1 MGKTQRKL
9 QKKKSRKNGR
19 RQKKQLRNGQRKRKD
34 WWPKPTTTTTTAA
47 TATAT
52 PTVTSTS
59 TGRPPDQCFWDL
71 VVKTKKF
78 NKAQVELSLAKRIES
93 WGSLMTNKKNNAA
106 FTFSDTLDA
115 MNDATETGTSC
126 KGDSSSLPDAKIVQQ
141 KLANC

>member
-1 MGKTQRKL
+1 MG
-9 QKKKSRKNGR
+9 KNGR

-34 WWPKPTTTTTTAA
+34 WWPKPTTTTTAVTTA
-47 TATAT
+47 ATAT
-52 PTVTSTS
+52 PTVTTSS

-115 MNDATETGTSC
+115 MNDATQRKFNKCLRTA
-126 KGDSSSLPDAKIVQQ
+126 L
-141 KLANC
+141 